1 MGPIIFDITGHT
13 LNEEDCELIRHP
25 LIGGVIFFSRNYESP
40 EQMIALVQS
49 IRAIRPSLLLCVDQ
63 EGGRVQRFKAGV
75 SKLPHLRSLGN
86 KVDQGETLEAQRLS
100 YRLGRL
106 MALEIRSLGLD
117 LSFAPVLDLD
127 RGVSEVIGDR
137 SFRRDPS
144 IVSTLAITYMKG
156 MKEVGMQAVG
166 KHFPGHGAVSLD
178 SHHALPID
186 ERSFDEI
193 EEDMIPFQN
202 LIQSGMG
209 GIMPAHI
216 VFPKVDKLP
225 VGFSK
230 HWLEDILRKKCGFK
244 GTIVSDDLTM
254 EGAAS
259 IGDYPERA
267 KVALEAGCDFLLI
280 CNNREAV
287 KNVLENLK
295 YQDN

>member
-1 MGPIIFDITGHT
+1 
-13 LNEEDCELIRHP
+13 
-25 LIGGVIFFSRNYESP
+25 
-40 EQMIALVQS
+40 
-49 IRAIRPSLLLCVDQ
+49 
-63 EGGRVQRFKAGV
+63 
-75 SKLPHLRSLGN
+75 
-86 KVDQGETLEAQRLS
+86 
-100 YRLGRL
+100 

-137 SFRRDPS
+137 SFHRDPS

-295 YQDN
+295 YQDNALNIRNRLNLLGKGLTPSWEQLKQTEEWLSCSSFLLELESKTA

>member
-137 SFRRDPS
+137 SFHRDPS

-193 EEDMIPFQN
+193 EEAKNLGYKNIYLESMPELKQALKTYEKFGFQYLKGPMGNSGHYGCELWMI
-202 LIQSGMG
+202 
-209 GIMPAHI
+209 
-216 VFPKVDKLP
+216 
-225 VGFSK
+225 
-230 HWLEDILRKKCGFK
+230 
-244 GTIVSDDLTM
+244 
-254 EGAAS
+254 
-259 IGDYPERA
+259 
-267 KVALEAGCDFLLI
+267 
-280 CNNREAV
+280 
-287 KNVLENLK
+287 K
-295 YQDN
+295 YL